1 MFKCL
6 IEVEEGS
13 HSKLTSHGS
22 LLLYRPS
29 SPCRSASPFRTQV
42 ISTAVYISPIT
53 RPSSLNWELVSVLV
67 CRPQLHRS
75 QAAEVLQTQQ
85 VRTRAHRAPPATRPH
100 LGIRGRRA
108 ACHLSNHLILCC
120 PLLFPPSIFPSI
132 SIYNESALPIRWPL
146 HQVKFWIQTEEEA
159 GLP

>member
-29 SPCRSASPFRTQV
+29 SPCRSASPFRTQL
-42 ISTAVYISPIT
+42 IGTAVYISPIT

-75 QAAEVLQTQQ
+75 QAAEVLQTEQ
-85 VRTRAHRAPPATRPH
+85 VTTRAHRAPPATRPH

-108 ACHLSNHLILCC
+108 ACHL
-120 PLLFPPSIFPSI
+120 LLLVHRSRRVKSLGNCATRLRAQPPGPPVPRRSI
-132 SIYNESALPIRWPL
+132 NR
-146 HQVKFWIQTEEEA
+146 
-159 GLP
+159 